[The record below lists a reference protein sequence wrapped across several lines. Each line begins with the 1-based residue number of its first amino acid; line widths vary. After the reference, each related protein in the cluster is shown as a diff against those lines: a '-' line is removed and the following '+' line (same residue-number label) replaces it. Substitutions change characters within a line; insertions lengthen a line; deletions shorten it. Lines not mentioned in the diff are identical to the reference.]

1 MPALSRLACGG
12 WGVDSDTVWN
22 DLHTPGAAAMAAGS
36 VIDLVTRGR
45 EGAGKGAGEREGAG
59 AGVGAGAGKF
69 FEKEQDQDQE
79 SLRVQSELALCGM
92 AWA

>member
-1 MPALSRLACGG
+1 M
-12 WGVDSDTVWN
+12 DSDTVWN

-59 AGVGAGAGKF
+59 AGVGAGAGAGAGKNI
-69 FEKEQDQDQE
+69 EKEQDQDQE